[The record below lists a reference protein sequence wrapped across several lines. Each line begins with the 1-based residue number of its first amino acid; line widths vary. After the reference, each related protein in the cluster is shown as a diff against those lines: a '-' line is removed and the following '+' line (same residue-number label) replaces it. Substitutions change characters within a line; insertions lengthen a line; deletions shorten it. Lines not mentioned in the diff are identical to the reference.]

1 MNRDEIKE
9 KISSNL
15 IALNLIAEEIRV
27 QPDVYS
33 GWRIAVVSPG
43 FERLGHEE
51 RKAAAL
57 GGLTELKVQWLDLL
71 TPGERD
77 WAGALPADDAP
88 EGLPL
93 WPESLARGRSNVEQ
107 AVFPSDLDE
116 DLVPPIV
123 ATFYSLRG
131 GVGRSTA
138 LAYTAYLLADR
149 KKKVVCVDLDLEAP
163 GLAALFG
170 KESEVESEQ
179 GVVKLLIDL
188 EQGAQ
193 PDVSKHLIRVSE
205 AHDLYCLPAG
215 IPDADYARRLALL
228 DPEAWYREER
238 NPLRDLLDL
247 LAKGLPFTP
256 DVILLDSRTGITRL
270 SAPLLFDL
278 ADLAFIVF
286 FPHPQ
291 TMTGTG
297 GLVRALLASRTRRS
311 VEGRHLAPEPRFVV
325 SPIPSSK
332 VPEIVQRYRHRAAEW
347 IHDWLLRPGI
357 PSNKWVEADITHF
370 IPYQD
375 VLATSDQIF
384 TDREVWRSYEPLA
397 EWIQRFLPTQKE
409 AQAQAQ
415 AVIATVS
422 DIKAKVLDELSFPTG
437 TAEHQEHLL
446 ETFVET
452 DVVSSALKPDIPLV
466 LGRKGAGKTAIFRWL
481 KESPSAR
488 SLVVLAPA
496 KLRGGMEWLMT
507 VDGFKTVEETLLP
520 RGTTW
525 HEFWSA
531 YICIACHMQWA
542 KERAELVPEQLRG
555 VAGTPK
561 TVLEVIELIEQ
572 LQATPNG
579 RLLVGEWL
587 TNLDNAAESGRF
599 LLFDGLDTG
608 FGSTPAD
615 RERRARAIEGLFTLL
630 TDRGDALRNLR
641 FKIVLRE
648 DIWRQLRFDNKS
660 HLFGRLVKLAWD
672 SQPDYL
678 TIVLRQA
685 LRSPTFKKLVDAS
698 DAARLSGGPVQDS
711 EAVARVWN
719 MLVGER
725 MKGGNTTYT
734 ANWVWNRLAD
744 AKGNR
749 GPRALLQLFEHAA
762 NWERQE
768 HRQKPYDKSVIR
780 ARALIESLEAV
791 SGEALSALVD
801 EEFSELS
808 SLRQKLEELK
818 RTPVDAREFENL
830 EDGVALA
837 REIGLLS
844 VYEGTESEPI
854 RYKIPDIYRIGL
866 GMTRMGQL

>member
-9 KISSNL
+9 KIRQNL
-15 IALNLIAEEIRV
+15 ASRHLVVEEIRV
-27 QPDVYS
+27 QPDIYS
-33 GWRIAVVSPG
+33 GWRIVIVSPG
-43 FERLGHEE
+43 FERLGNDE
-51 RKAAAL
+51 RKSAVLA
-57 GGLTELKVQWLDLL
+57 GLNELKIQWIELL

-77 WAGALPADDAP
+77 WAGGLPADIEP

-93 WPESLARGRSNVEQ
+93 WPESLARGHSNIND

-116 DLVPPIV
+116 DLPPPIV
-123 ATFYSLRG
+123 STFYSLRG

-188 EQGAQ
+188 EQGAK

-205 AHDLYCLPAG
+205 SHDLYCLPAG

-247 LAKGLPFTP
+247 LATGLPFTP

-278 ADLAFIVF
+278 ADLAFIIF

-291 TMTGTG
+291 TRIGTS
-297 GLVRALLASRTRRS
+297 GLVRALLASHTRRS
-311 VEGRHLAPEPRFVV
+311 VEGKRLAPEPRFVV

-347 IHDWLLRPGI
+347 IHDWLSPPGV
-357 PSNKWVEADITHF
+357 PSDKWVETDITHF

-375 VLATSDQIF
+375 VLATSDQVF
-384 TDREVWRSYEPLA
+384 NDREVWRTYEPLA

-409 AQAQAQ
+409 AQTP
-415 AVIATVS
+415 TVVPT
-422 DIKAKVLDELSFPTG
+422 ALDTKRQILNELSFPTG
-437 TAEHQEHLL
+437 TAEHQVHLL

-466 LGRKGAGKTAIFRWL
+466 LGRKGAGKTALFRWL
-481 KESPSAR
+481 KERPSAR
-488 SLVVLAPA
+488 SIVVLAPA
-496 KLRGGMEWLMT
+496 KLRDGMEWLMT
-507 VDGFKTVEETLLP
+507 VDGFRTVEENLLP
-520 RGTTW
+520 RKTAW

-531 YICIACHMQWA
+531 YICIACHLQWGD
-542 KERAELVPEQLRG
+542 ERAELVPEQFRG
-555 VAGTPK
+555 IVDAPK
-561 TVLEVIELIEQ
+561 TVREVIELIER
-572 LQATPNG
+572 LLGMTNG

-587 TNLDNAAESGRF
+587 TNLDNAAEAGRF

-608 FGSTPAD
+608 FGSAKD
-615 RERRARAIEGLFTLL
+615 ERQRRTNAIEGLFTLL
-630 TDRGDALRNLR
+630 TDRGDALHNLR

-660 HLFGRLVKLAWD
+660 HLFGRLVRLAWENKAE
-672 SQPDYL
+672 YL

-685 LRSPTFKKLVDAS
+685 LRSPAFVKLVDPA
-698 DAARLSGGPVQDS
+698 DAQRLSEGPVRDG
-711 EAVARVWN
+711 EAVDRVWN

-734 ANWVWNRLAD
+734 TNWVWNRLAD

-762 NWERQE
+762 KRERQE
-768 HRQKPYDKSVIR
+768 QKPYDKSIIR
-780 ARALIESLEAV
+780 PRALIESLDSV
-791 SGEALSALVD
+791 STEALSALLD
-801 EEFSELS
+801 EEFIELS
-808 SLRQKLEELK
+808 SLREKLEELK
-818 RTPVDAREFENL
+818 RTPVSARELENL
-830 EDGVALA
+830 ENEVALA

-844 VYEGTESEPI
+844 VYEGTESDPT

-866 GMTRMGQL
+866 GMTRMGQV